1 MISRNTDNFTGYIIQ
16 GEEKIYFHAQDKV
29 FNFITEGVGIFAEFS
44 KSVMKSP
51 DHFLHGYSTD
61 GYQIALYTGYDERKI
76 SANYKLRP
84 GIYLVSTANLCSYD
98 MSKMQAIEFIGG
110 TLNNLYQQ
118 TQIATKYDEERKCYI
133 KTYPVF
139 KKEYSVK
146 IKDIECKLILQNMPS
161 ENSPSIMNLIVRYEF
176 PKEMPIKIIKLTYNV
191 LMKICR
197 FMTNRENVGFDEVRL
212 YQIDDETGKWFKFA
226 DGFLDYQYD
235 NFTNKKYQQ
244 NILFDDIDECIA
256 NLHSVMSA
264 DTEGKATYLFDF
276 YSDNDKDYSIQ
287 IMKGYMASGAFSRG
301 KAEIQ
306 AKASMVFVG
315 NINQSV
321 ETLQK
326 TSSLFDPFP
335 PEMGTDTAF
344 LDRFHAYIPGWE
356 IPKYRPDSFTNDYGF
371 ITDYLSEFMRELR
384 KDNYSNIAEKYF
396 KLGNNLNQRDAIAV
410 RKLISGFIKLI
421 YPDGEVSKE
430 EVAEIMD
437 ISLELRRRVKEQ
449 LKKIGGMEFYD
460 VNFSYIDNDSFD
472 EHFVSVPEQGG
483 GKMIP
488 EGMGKPGCLYT
499 VSKSKTGMIGCYR
512 LETQMMPG
520 NGKLTCTGIGS
531 GKEPKEATNTAFNYL
546 KANGNAIS
554 GNIST
559 TTKDYI
565 INYQDMQGLGM
576 TGNLALPTLIAISSA
591 ALSKPPISSLAVL
604 GEISI
609 GGTLI
614 KVEDLASTLQ
624 VCLDSGAKKVLL
636 PITSA
641 ADLGTVPS
649 DLVGAFSLIFYS
661 SPEEAVYK
669 ALGVE

>member
-276 YSDNDKDYSIQ
+276 YSDNDKDYSILSDDK
-287 IMKGYMASGAFSRG
+287 IKIY
-301 KAEIQ
+301 
-306 AKASMVFVG
+306 V
-315 NINQSV
+315 
-321 ETLQK
+321 LQ
-326 TSSLFDPFP
+326 
-335 PEMGTDTAF
+335 
-344 LDRFHAYIPGWE
+344 
-356 IPKYRPDSFTNDYGF
+356 
-371 ITDYLSEFMRELR
+371 
-384 KDNYSNIAEKYF
+384 
-396 KLGNNLNQRDAIAV
+396 LN
-410 RKLISGFIKLI
+410 
-421 YPDGEVSKE
+421 
-430 EVAEIMD
+430 
-437 ISLELRRRVKEQ
+437 
-449 LKKIGGMEFYD
+449 
-460 VNFSYIDNDSFD
+460 
-472 EHFVSVPEQGG
+472 
-483 GKMIP
+483 
-488 EGMGKPGCLYT
+488 
-499 VSKSKTGMIGCYR
+499 
-512 LETQMMPG
+512 
-520 NGKLTCTGIGS
+520 
-531 GKEPKEATNTAFNYL
+531 
-546 KANGNAIS
+546 AN
-554 GNIST
+554 
-559 TTKDYI
+559 
-565 INYQDMQGLGM
+565 
-576 TGNLALPTLIAISSA
+576 
-591 ALSKPPISSLAVL
+591 
-604 GEISI
+604 
-609 GGTLI
+609 
-614 KVEDLASTLQ
+614 
-624 VCLDSGAKKVLL
+624 
-636 PITSA
+636 
-641 ADLGTVPS
+641 
-649 DLVGAFSLIFYS
+649 
-661 SPEEAVYK
+661 
-669 ALGVE
+669 